1 MSEGNR
7 SESMIRRN
15 SKQRQ
20 LILET
25 VKGLRT
31 HPTAE
36 EIFQLVREQNP
47 NISLGTVYRNL
58 NLLSEMG
65 EILKLDLGVGSE
77 HFDGMNQEHGHL
89 VCSNCGCIEDLSCD
103 LSESIRVMMENK
115 LDRHMDA
122 IYLTVCGL
130 CKNCSSGHTN
140 N

>member
-1 MSEGNR
+1 MMSEA
-7 SESMIRRN
+7 IRRN

-25 VKGLRT
+25 VKGLRS

-89 VCSNCGCIEDLSCD
+89 VCTNCGMIEDLPCD
-103 LSESIRVMMENK
+103 LSESIRLLMEKN
-115 LDRHMDA
+115 LQRHMDT
-122 IYLTVCGL
+122 IYLTVSGL
-130 CKNCSSGHTN
+130 CKDCSNGHTN

>member
-1 MSEGNR
+1 MSEAV
-7 SESMIRRN
+7 RRN

-25 VKGLRT
+25 VKGLCT

-36 EIFQLVREQNP
+36 EIFLLVREQNP

-77 HFDGMNQEHGHL
+77 HFDGCNQEHGHL
-89 VCSNCGCIEDLSCD
+89 VCTCCGAIEDLPCN
-103 LSESIRVMMENK
+103 LSESIRSLMETK
-115 LDRHMDA
+115 LNRHMDT
-122 IYLTVCGL
+122 IYLTVTGL
-130 CKNCSSGHTN
+130 CKNCSVGHTN